1 MATLSLTGKNSPA
14 KSAVKGMNGF
24 AHPRKARSV
33 WASAI
38 SDRRVL
44 GAIILLV
51 GFYVLALFAPFIS
64 PADPNTQ
71 SLLERLQPPSRDH
84 LFGTDALGR
93 DMLSRALWAARVSL
107 GLSLVTMLITIVIG
121 SLVGLVAGYLG
132 GWIDTFLMRLTD
144 VFLAFPVFILLI
156 TLVAIYGTSLML
168 LILFLGLSS
177 WPVTARTV
185 RAEVL
190 SIRQGDYIEAAKV
203 IGATTPKI
211 VLRHVLPNVASV
223 IIVAGT
229 LRVATVILIEASL
242 SYFGLG
248 VQPPTPT
255 WGNMISDGRLYLDT
269 AWWITAIPGML
280 VVITVLAYNI
290 LGEGLRDSLDPR
302 RRQVN

>member
-1 MATLSLTGKNSPA
+1 MSSTPLIDKQSSAESAGKNMNSLTQ
-14 KSAVKGMNGF
+14 
-24 AHPRKARSV
+24 PRKARSV
-33 WASAI
+33 WKSAI

-44 GAIILLV
+44 GAIVVLV
-51 GFYVLALFAPFIS
+51 GFYLIALFAPLVS
-64 PADPNTQ
+64 PADPNAQ
-71 SLLERLQPPSRDH
+71 DLLSRLKPPSRDH
-84 LFGTDALGR
+84 FFGTDALGR
-93 DMLSRALWAARVSL
+93 DMLSRAIYAARVSL

-121 SLVGLVAGYLG
+121 SLVGLLSGFLG
-132 GWIDTFLMRLTD
+132 GWVDTVLMRMTD

-156 TLVAIYGTSLML
+156 TLVAIYGTSLPL

-190 SIRQGDYIEAAKV
+190 SIRRRDYIEAAKV
-203 IGATTPKI
+203 IGANTTKI

-255 WGNMISDGRLYLDT
+255 WGNMVADGRLYLDT
-269 AWWITAIPGML
+269 SWWITAIPGTL

-302 RRQVN
+302 RR

>member
-1 MATLSLTGKNSPA
+1 MSSMPLTGKQSPA
-14 KSAVKGMNGF
+14 DSAGKNMNSLTQ
-24 AHPRKARSV
+24 PKKPRSV
-33 WASAI
+33 WKSALA
-38 SDRRVL
+38 DRRVL
-44 GAIILLV
+44 GAIVLLV
-51 GFYVLALFAPFIS
+51 SFYLIALFAPFIS
-64 PADPNTQ
+64 PADPNAQ
-71 SLLERLQPPSRDH
+71 NLLARLQPPSREF

-93 DMLSRALWAARVSL
+93 DMLSRAIYAARVSL
-107 GLSLVTMLITIVIG
+107 GLSLLTMLITIVIG
-121 SLVGLVAGYLG
+121 SLVGLLAGFLG
-132 GWIDTFLMRLTD
+132 GWVDTFLMRMTD

-156 TLVAIYGTSLML
+156 TLVAIYGTSLPL

-190 SIRQGDYIEAAKV
+190 SIRKRDYIEAARV
-203 IGATTPKI
+203 VGANTTKI

-255 WGNMISDGRLYLDT
+255 WGNMVSDGRLYLDT
-269 AWWITAIPGML
+269 AWWITAIPGTL

-302 RRQVN
+302 RR